1 MNPSSL
7 HFPLWRRSP
16 PNRAAF
22 ESSHGCAVDVGAD
35 TGLPSPIQQVQET
48 RTFTLFVYGKSREQ
62 GRPHAIAIVDPH
74 RRPSLLP
81 RRRRIATTSATPSLL
96 RRRRVRC
103 ESLSPPSLYF
113 PRRIVAV
120 VAVLAAPPLGPRTT
134 APPRVPACRPW
145 PRLLLLRMRPLSCAL
160 VLLLVRA
167 AAQLAPLA
175 SPRRP
180 ARLLPPCCWSP
191 TAVSAR

>member
-48 RTFTLFVYGKSREQ
+48 RTFTLFVYDKSREQ
-62 GRPHAIAIVDPH
+62 GRPHAAAIVDPH

-81 RRRRIATTSATPSLL
+81 RRRPAAACAPVHSKSHHVLPDPMTATDVAVIDYVDDDPPSRLSNQMVDPWSQMPPPMDATTW
-96 RRRRVRC
+96 R
-103 ESLSPPSLYF
+103 PPMTRS
-113 PRRIVAV
+113 
-120 VAVLAAPPLGPRTT
+120 
-134 APPRVPACRPW
+134 
-145 PRLLLLRMRPLSCAL
+145 S
-160 VLLLVRA
+160 
-167 AAQLAPLA
+167 
-175 SPRRP
+175 
-180 ARLLPPCCWSP
+180 
-191 TAVSAR
+191 